1 MVGIYARLS
10 REDDKLGVSESID
23 NQIKFLKNYANE
35 HNWDNVTIYIDDG
48 YTGTNFDRPGFKQ
61 MIEYIEAGKIR
72 IVITKD
78 LSRLGRDYID
88 TGYYIEKYFPSKRI
102 RYIAVNDGVDTLD
115 ELNSNNDITPFK
127 AVINDMYAKD
137 ISKKVKSALITKAIN
152 GESIKPFAPY
162 GYVKKGK
169 NNLVVDT
176 RVAENITRIFEMY
189 LSGNSK
195 KEICNYLNNNDII
208 PPLMYKLQ
216 YTNYKNPNKPSKKW
230 SVSTI
235 SNILKDRIYI
245 GDLVQHKYSSVN
257 YKIKKVVR
265 VEKGKNIV
273 IENHH
278 QPIIEREKFYRVQK
292 LLEQKANE
300 CKRQA
305 RSEHVLTGLAFC
317 GKCGARITY
326 TKNHGSEFK
335 IICSG
340 YKKNGKRFC
349 EGIYMG
355 EKELVESVK
364 RDILEKFEQQGI
376 RDIRLSSGEIEK
388 EQLKELEKEKQK
400 NMRAIKHIY
409 SDLAKCAIGKEMA
422 IEIIEEYV
430 IENREID
437 KRVARLKEGMGEK
450 VINIIEEIKQ
460 ANDSEIRSLF
470 YTLIEKIEL
479 IDNAIAVQYKFKK

>member
-23 NQIKFLKNYANE
+23 NQINFLKNYAKK

-48 YTGTNFDRPGFKQ
+48 YTGTNFDRPGFKT
-61 MIEYIEAGKIR
+61 MIEDIEAGKIS

-115 ELNSNNDITPFK
+115 ELNSNNEITPFK

-137 ISKKVKSALITKAIN
+137 ISKKVKSALITKAMN

-176 RVAENITRIFEMY
+176 RVADNITRIFEMY
-189 LSGNSK
+189 LNGNSK

-208 PPLMYKLQ
+208 PPLMYKMQ

-230 SVSTI
+230 NVSTI

-257 YKIKKVVR
+257 YKIKKVVK
-265 VEKGKNIV
+265 VEDGKNIV

-278 QPIIEREKFYRVQK
+278 QPIIEKEKFYKVQN

-300 CKRQA
+300 CKRQT
-305 RSEHVLTGLAFC
+305 RSEHILTGIAFC

-326 TKNHGSEFK
+326 TKNHGNEFK
-335 IICSG
+335 IICSV
-340 YKKNGKRFC
+340 YKKNGKKCC

-355 EKELVESVK
+355 ERIVIERVK
-364 RDILEKFEQQGI
+364 RAILEKVEQQGI
-376 RDIRLSSGEIEK
+376 REIKILNDGSEIK
-388 EQLKELEKEKQK
+388 KIEELEKEKQK
-400 NMRAIKHIY
+400 NIRAIKHIY
-409 SDLAKCAIGKEMA
+409 SDIAKGVVGKSMA
-422 IEIIEEYV
+422 NGIIEEYV
-430 IENREID
+430 RENGEID
-437 KRVARLKEGMGEK
+437 KIVAKLKDGVGEK
-450 VINIIEEIKQ
+450 VIDVIEEIKKS
-460 ANDSEIRSLF
+460 NNSEIRSLF

-479 IDNAIAVQYKFKK
+479 TDNTIIVQYKFQN